1 MGHFVITG
9 GKPLKGE
16 ITLQGAKNAVLPI
29 LAATV
34 LINGTSEIY
43 NCPALRDVTA
53 SLNILR
59 HLGCKT
65 ETRGDVVTVDARG
78 VNCSN
83 VSDALM
89 REMRSSFIFVG
100 AMAARCGSAE
110 ITYPGGCELGARP
123 IDLHLKAFRAMGM
136 KIQEEHGRITCDARH
151 LRPAAI
157 HLDFPSVG
165 ATENIMLAAVFTPGV
180 TRIVNAAKEP
190 EIEDLQT
197 FLNRAGAKINGAGGS
212 EIYIE
217 GVSGL
222 HSVTHKVI
230 PDRIVGATYLMGAA
244 ITGGELFLRG
254 VEPAHLD
261 GILSVLEECGCELE
275 YPREEK
281 IKIRCP
287 KRIGA
292 ADKIRTSPYPGFPTD
307 AQAPLMAMLSTACGS
322 SMITETIFESRFKH
336 VEELIKM
343 GANIKTDGRVA
354 VIRGV
359 KSLSGAEVTSGD
371 LRGGAALML
380 AALGASGTSRV
391 HRIDLIDRGYEAPEK
406 VFASLG
412 AEIKRV
418 E

>member
-16 ITLQGAKNAVLPI
+16 ISLQGAKNAVLPI

-34 LINGTSEIY
+34 LINGTSELH

-53 SLNILR
+53 SLKILR
-59 HLGCKT
+59 YLGCKAEQT
-65 ETRGDVVTVDARG
+65 GDVVTVDASQITG
-78 VNCSN
+78 FE
-83 VSDALM
+83 VSDDLM
-89 REMRSSFIFVG
+89 REMRSSFVFVG
-100 AMAARCGSAE
+100 AMAARCGFAE

-136 KIQEEHGRITCDARH
+136 KITEEHGKIYCDARR

-190 EIEDLQT
+190 EIEDLQN
-197 FLNRAGAKINGAGGS
+197 FLNRAGAKIYGAGGS

-217 GVSGL
+217 GVPSL
-222 HSVTHKVI
+222 KSVTHRVI
-230 PDRIVGATYLMGAA
+230 PDRIVGATYLMAA
-244 ITGGELFLRG
+244 AVTRGELLIRNI
-254 VEPAHLD
+254 EPSHMD
-261 GILSVLEECGCELE
+261 GILPVLEECGCEIG
-275 YPREEK
+275 YPRDGILN
-281 IKIRCP
+281 IKCKERM
-287 KRIGA
+287 GA
-292 ADKIRTSPYPGFPTD
+292 TDKVRTLPYPGFPTD
-307 AQAPLMAMLSTACGS
+307 AQAPLMAMLATACGS

-359 KSLSGAEVTSGD
+359 RELSGAEVTAGD

-380 AALGASGTSRV
+380 AALGASGTSKL
-391 HRIDLIDRGYEAPEK
+391 HKIELIDRGYEAPESIL
-406 VFASLG
+406 ASLG
-412 AEIKRV
+412 AKIKRV

>member
-1 MGHFVITG
+1 MGNFIISG
-9 GKPLKGE
+9 GKRLRGE
-16 ITLQGAKNAVLPI
+16 VTLQGAKNAALPI

-34 LINGTSEIY
+34 LIEGECVIE
-43 NCPALRDVTA
+43 NCPRLKDVTA
-53 SLNILR
+53 SMNILR
-59 HLGCKT
+59 HLGCQA
-65 ETRGDVVTVDARG
+65 EQEEDRVVVNASG
-78 VNCSN
+78 VSGCF
-83 VSDALM
+83 VSDRLM

-100 AMAARCGSAE
+100 AMAARCGHAE

-136 KIQEEHGRITCDARH
+136 KITEEHGKIYCDATR

-165 ATENIMLAAVFTPGV
+165 ATENIMLAAVHTPGV

-190 EIEDLQT
+190 EIEDLQD
-197 FLNRAGAKINGAGGS
+197 FLNSAGAKIYGAGGS

-217 GVSGL
+217 GVSKLRGV
-222 HSVTHKVI
+222 HHQVI
-230 PDRIVGATYLMGAA
+230 PDRIVGATYFMAAA
-244 ITGGELFLRG
+244 ITQGDILIKRIVPE
-254 VEPAHLD
+254 HLD
-261 GILSVLEECGCELE
+261 GIVSVLEECGCDIT
-275 YPREEK
+275 YPREGEM
-281 IKIRCP
+281 RLSCCQ
-287 KRIGA
+287 RVGA

-307 AQAPLMAMLSTACGS
+307 AQAPLMAMLATANGS

-359 KSLSGAEVTSGD
+359 KGLSGAEVCAGD

-380 AALGASGTSRV
+380 AALGAKGQSTVS
-391 HRIDLIDRGYEAPEK
+391 RIDLIDRGYEAPEE

-412 AEIKRV
+412 ADILRR
-418 E
+418 

>member
-9 GKPLKGE
+9 GKPLQGE
-16 ITLQGAKNAVLPI
+16 ISLQGAKNAVLPI

-34 LINGTSEIY
+34 LINGESEIH
-43 NCPALRDVTA
+43 NCPRLRDVTA
-53 SLNILR
+53 SMNILR
-59 HLGCKT
+59 HLGC
-65 ETRGDVVTVDARG
+65 EVRQEGDVVCVDATG
-78 VNCSN
+78 VSGCS
-83 VSDALM
+83 VSDKLM
-89 REMRSSFIFVG
+89 HEMRSSFIFVG
-100 AMAARCGSAE
+100 AMAARCGYAE

-136 KIQEEHGRITCDARH
+136 KITEEHGRIYCDARH
-151 LRPAAI
+151 IRPAAI

-190 EIEDLQT
+190 EIEDLQN
-197 FLNRAGAKINGAGGS
+197 FLNRAGAKIYGAGGS

-217 GVSGL
+217 GVTKL
-222 HSVTHKVI
+222 HSVTHRVI
-230 PDRIVGATYLMGAA
+230 PDRIVGATYLMAA
-244 ITGGELFLRG
+244 AVTRGELLLKQ
-254 VEPAHLD
+254 VEPSHLD
-261 GILSVLEECGCELE
+261 GILSVLEECGCELNAPGE
-275 YPREEK
+275 GTLH
-281 IKIRCP
+281 IRCP

-322 SMITETIFESRFKH
+322 SMMTETIFESRFKH

-359 KSLSGAEVTSGD
+359 ESLSGAEVTSGD

-380 AALGASGTSRV
+380 AALGASGTSKI
-391 HRIDLIDRGYEAPEK
+391 HRIDLIERGYERPEE

>member
-1 MGHFVITG
+1 MGSFIITG
-9 GKPLKGE
+9 GKRLRGE
-16 ITLQGAKNAVLPI
+16 VTLQGAKNAVLPI

-34 LINGTSEIY
+34 LVDGECVIE
-43 NCPALRDVTA
+43 NCPKLKDVTA

-59 HLGCKT
+59 HLGCRAQQ
-65 ETRGDVVTVDARG
+65 EGDRVTVNASG
-78 VNCSN
+78 ITGCS
-83 VSDALM
+83 VSDHLM

-100 AMAARCGSAE
+100 AMTARCGYAE

-136 KIQEEHGRITCDARH
+136 KITEEHGKIYCDATR

-165 ATENIMLAAVFTPGV
+165 ATENIMLAAVHTPGV

-190 EIEDLQT
+190 EIEDLQE
-197 FLNRAGAKINGAGGS
+197 FLNRAGAKIYGAGGS

-217 GVSGL
+217 GVSELKGAC
-222 HSVTHKVI
+222 HRVI
-230 PDRIVGATYLMGAA
+230 PDRIVGATYLMAA
-244 ITGGELFLRG
+244 AVTQGDILLKG
-254 VEPAHLD
+254 VVPEHLD
-261 GILSVLEECGCELE
+261 GIVSVLEECGCD
-275 YPREEK
+275 
-281 IKIRCP
+281 ICCP
-287 KRIGA
+287 KEGEMRLSCTQRIGA

-307 AQAPLMAMLSTACGS
+307 AQAPLMAMLATASGS

-359 KSLSGAEVTSGD
+359 KSLSGAEVSAGD

-380 AALGASGTSRV
+380 AALGAAGQSSVG
-391 HRIDLIDRGYEAPEK
+391 RIDLIDRGYEAPEE

-412 AEIKRV
+412 ADIRRR
-418 E
+418 

>member
-9 GKPLKGE
+9 GKPLRGE
-16 ITLQGAKNAVLPI
+16 VALQGAKNAVLPI

-34 LINGTSEIY
+34 LINGTSEIH

-59 HLGCKT
+59 HLGCKA
-65 ETRGDVVTVDARG
+65 EARGDVVTVDARG

-136 KIQEEHGRITCDARH
+136 NIMEEHGRITCDARR
-151 LRPAAI
+151 LRPATI

-197 FLNRAGAKINGAGGS
+197 FLNRAGAKIYGAGGS

-217 GVSGL
+217 GVSRL
-222 HSVTHKVI
+222 HSVTHRVI

-244 ITGGELFLRG
+244 ITGGEIVLRG

-281 IKIRCP
+281 LAIRCP

-322 SMITETIFESRFKH
+322 SMITETIFENRFKH

-359 KSLSGAEVTSGD
+359 KMLSGAEVTSGD

-380 AALGASGTSRV
+380 AALGASGESRV

>member
-1 MGHFVITG
+1 MGHFIIKG
-9 GKPLKGE
+9 GNSLRGE

-29 LAATV
+29 LAATI
-34 LINGTSEIY
+34 LIDGNSEIY
-43 NCPALRDVTA
+43 NCPALRDVSA
-53 SLNILR
+53 SLDILTS
-59 HLGCKT
+59 LGCRT
-65 ETRGDVVTVDARG
+65 EQTGNVISVDATG
-78 VNCSN
+78 ITGCTVSN
-83 VSDALM
+83 RLM
-89 REMRSSFIFVG
+89 QKMRSSFIFVG

-136 KIQEEHGRITCDARH
+136 KITEEHGTIYCDAHR

-190 EIEDLQT
+190 EIEDLQN
-197 FLNRAGAKINGAGGS
+197 FLNDAGAKIYGAGGS

-217 GVSGL
+217 GVSSL
-222 HSVTHKVI
+222 HSVVHRVI
-230 PDRIVGATYLMGAA
+230 PDRIVGATYLMAA
-244 ITGGELFLRG
+244 AVTGGEILIRG
-254 VEPAHLD
+254 IEPSYMD
-261 GILSVLEECGCELE
+261 GILSVLEECGCELHS
-275 YPREEK
+275 PEEQLLQICCK
-281 IKIRCP
+281 
-287 KRIGA
+287 KRISA

-307 AQAPLMAMLSTACGS
+307 AQAPLMAMLSTASGS

-343 GANIKTDGRVA
+343 GANITTDGRVA
-354 VIRGV
+354 LIRGV
-359 KSLSGAEVTSGD
+359 RELSGAEVTAGD

-380 AALGASGTSRV
+380 AALGASGTSKL
-391 HRIDLIDRGYEAPEK
+391 HRIELIDRGYESPEK
-406 VFASLG
+406 VLVSLG
-412 AEIKRV
+412 ADIKRL